1 MLATVLMKINVS
13 YSPKMKNN
21 RLNFDLSD
29 YSNISSIRFD
39 PLEGDFIKSR
49 INNIKVIDSN
59 SNNSINDDYQYFLTL
74 DPNFILDVDLND
86 DKLMIDFDLEFLT
99 KAELAD
105 FFALKERSIIEKK
118 NIITE
123 TKQKNKKSRF
133 NFLK

>member
-1 MLATVLMKINVS
+1 
-13 YSPKMKNN
+13 
-21 RLNFDLSD
+21 
-29 YSNISSIRFD
+29 
-39 PLEGDFIKSR
+39 
-49 INNIKVIDSN
+49 
-59 SNNSINDDYQYFLTL
+59 
-74 DPNFILDVDLND
+74 
-86 DKLMIDFDLEFLT
+86 MIDFDLEFLT